1 MLHLVGD
8 RPDLIGLCQARVWPL
23 GRGKGAIRMVEILR
37 CPECG
42 FRIRGFPARYLN
54 RRAVECPQCRMVT
67 SLSVE
72 DRLRLKRL
80 LVEEGETA
88 ARQAGGRAA
97 A

>member
-1 MLHLVGD
+1 M
-8 RPDLIGLCQARVWPL
+8 I
-23 GRGKGAIRMVEILR
+23 EILR

-42 FRIRGFPARYLN
+42 FRIKGFPAQYMN

-67 SLSVE
+67 SLSIE

-88 ARQAGGRAA
+88 ARQTRERPAA
-97 A
+97 